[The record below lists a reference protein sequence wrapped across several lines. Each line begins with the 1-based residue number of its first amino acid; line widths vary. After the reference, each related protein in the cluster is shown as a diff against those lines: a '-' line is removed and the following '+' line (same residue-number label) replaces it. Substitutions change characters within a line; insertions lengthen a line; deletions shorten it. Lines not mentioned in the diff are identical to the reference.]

1 MRALQTSAKAR
12 RWKGNWDEEH
22 PRPKLSLYPVATNI
36 RETFRRVRREQ
47 RERKEVAVL
56 IEQANREG
64 NALVASVLNFPN
76 KTEK

>member
-1 MRALQTSAKAR
+1 MKSILDPTFRYTPA
-12 RWKGNWDEEH
+12 
-22 PRPKLSLYPVATNI
+22 VATNI

-47 RERKEVAVL
+47 RERKQVAEL

-64 NALVASVLNFPN
+64 NALVASVLDFPN